1 MLKPLSQFALATTLS
16 LTLALPATLMAA
28 PSTDEER
35 IGYSLGIMVGRQL
48 QQDVRDLDIDSFSE
62 ALKDIY
68 AGNQPQLSDE
78 EIAQVLENLQQQ
90 LMQQAEMEA
99 ESAAGENLAKGQA
112 FLEENAK
119 DEGVE
124 VTDSGL
130 QYRVISEGDG
140 QVPSATST
148 VRVHYEGSLIDGTV
162 FDSSY
167 QRGEPVSFQVN
178 QVIQGWQEA
187 LQLMPQ
193 GSEWELYIP
202 ADLAYGQAGAGG
214 AIGPNEALIFR
225 VELQEVQD

>member
-1 MLKPLSQFALATTLS
+1 MLKPLGQFALATSLS

-68 AGNQPQLSDE
+68 AGNEPQLSDE
-78 EIAQVLENLQQQ
+78 DIAQVLESLQQQ
-90 LMQQAEMEA
+90 LMQQAEQEA
-99 ESAAGENLAKGQA
+99 ASSASENLAKGQA
-112 FLEENAK
+112 FLEENAAK
-119 DEGVE
+119 SDVE
-124 VTDSGL
+124 VTESGL
-130 QYRVISEGDG
+130 QYKVLSQGEGET
-140 QVPSATST
+140 PSATST
-148 VRVHYEGSLIDGTV
+148 VKVHYEGSLIDGTV

-187 LQLMPQ
+187 LQLMPE

-214 AIGPNEALIFR
+214 AIGPNETLIFK
-225 VELQEVQD
+225 VELQEVQN